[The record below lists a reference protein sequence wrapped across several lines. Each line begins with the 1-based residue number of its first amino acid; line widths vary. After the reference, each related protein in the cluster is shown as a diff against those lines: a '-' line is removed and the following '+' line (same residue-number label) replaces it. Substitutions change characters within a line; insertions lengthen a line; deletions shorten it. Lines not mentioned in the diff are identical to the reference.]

1 MHNSVSL
8 ALVGTSSV
16 VDQRKS
22 LVVVV
27 EILVAFPSESSDTS
41 FEVAAAEAAE
51 AASGHD
57 SALWTRFSRLCL

>member
-22 LVVVV
+22 LTVVV

-41 FEVAAAEAAE
+41 FEVAAAEAAS
-51 AASGHD
+51 ALGHD
-57 SALWTRFSRLCL
+57 SALWSRFSLLCL